1 MIDSIKAI
9 EIKSKKSN
17 LIFYLTLTLAIVMTS
32 LYFLFLT
39 QTFPEPTT
47 KIAGTIAN
55 VILLYLAWMIFN
67 KLRTNPT
74 ELLISTEKIG
84 FFEQKNWCEIPLSS
98 VNSFN
103 FKSFYN
109 GTKWARQLILELTTG
124 EQKAIE
130 LNGLDTNQAELE
142 RILNEKKSW

>member
-1 MIDSIKAI
+1 MSTT

-17 LIFYLTLTLAIVMTS
+17 LIIYLALTLAAVFSS

-39 QTFPEPTT
+39 DTFPEQTT
-47 KIAGTIAN
+47 KIAGTVAA
-55 VILLYLAWMIFN
+55 VILLYLAWILLN

-74 ELLISTEKIG
+74 ELLITSEKIG
-84 FFEQKNWCEIPLSS
+84 FYERKNWNEIPLAS

-103 FKSFYN
+103 FKNFYD
-109 GTKWARQLILELTTG
+109 GYKRARQLILDLTTG
-124 EQKAIE
+124 EQKVIE

-142 RILNEKKSW
+142 RILTEKKSW